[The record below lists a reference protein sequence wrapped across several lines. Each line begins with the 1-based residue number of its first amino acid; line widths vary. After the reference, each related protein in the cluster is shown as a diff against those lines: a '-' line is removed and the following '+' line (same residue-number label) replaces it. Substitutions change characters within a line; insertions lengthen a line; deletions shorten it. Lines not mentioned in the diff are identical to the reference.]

1 MNNFDG
7 KVVIVTGAR
16 TGIGLSTATLFAKAG
31 AAVVLVGRHDPK
43 KEAEDLTAQGYQAVS
58 FEADVSNEADTKAMV
73 DFTVKRF
80 GHLDFAYNNA
90 GIQSPV
96 TKTED
101 LSLEEYDHVLNINL
115 KGIFLSMKHEL
126 KQMSKQESKGAIV
139 NCSSMGGLVGIAG
152 RTAYHAAKH
161 GVLGLTKSSALEY
174 AQAGIRINAVCPGI
188 IETPM
193 VTRMNQTEKSAM
205 DDLMREVPI
214 GRLAQPEEIAQVV
227 LFLCSDAA
235 SYIVGQG
242 VPVDGGY
249 TIH

>member
-1 MNNFDG
+1 MNNFNG

-16 TGIGLSTATLFAKAG
+16 TGIGLSAATLFAKAG
-31 AAVVLVGRHDPK
+31 ATVVLVGRHEPK
-43 KEAEDLTAQGYQAVS
+43 KEANNLVQQGYKAVS
-58 FEADVSNEADTKAMV
+58 FEADVSQEADVKAMV
-73 DFTVKRF
+73 DFTVKKF
-80 GHLDFAYNNA
+80 GKLDYAYNNA

-96 TKTED
+96 TRTED
-101 LSLEEYDHVLNINL
+101 LSLDEYNNVLNIDL
-115 KGIFLSMKHEL
+115 KGIFLSMKYEL
-126 KQMSKQESKGAIV
+126 KQMSQQESKGAIV

-152 RTAYHAAKH
+152 RSAYHAAKH

-174 AQAGIRINAVCPGI
+174 AQDGIRINAVCPGI

-193 VTRMNQTEKSAM
+193 VKRMDKTEKLEM

-214 GRLAQPEEIAQVV
+214 GRLAHPEEVANVV

-242 VPVDGGY
+242 IPVDGGY

>member
-16 TGIGLSTATLFAKAG
+16 TGIGLSAANLFAKAG
-31 AAVVLVGRHDPK
+31 AAVVLVGRHEPK
-43 KEAEDLTAQGYQAVS
+43 KEAKNLAEQGYEAVS
-58 FEADVSNEADTKAMV
+58 FEADVSKEADTKAMV
-73 DFTVKRF
+73 DFTVKKF

-101 LSLEEYDHVLNINL
+101 LSLEEYDNVLNINL
-115 KGIFLSMKHEL
+115 KGIFLSMKYEL
-126 KQMSKQESKGAIV
+126 KQMSKQDSKGAIV

-152 RTAYHAAKH
+152 RTAYHASKH
-161 GVLGLTKSSALEY
+161 GVLGLTKSSSLEY
-174 AQAGIRINAVCPGI
+174 AKDGIRINAVCPGI

-193 VTRMNQTEKSAM
+193 VARMDQTEKSAM
-205 DDLMREVPI
+205 DDLTKEIPI
-214 GRLAQPEEIAQVV
+214 GRLARPEEVAQVV

-235 SYIVGQG
+235 SYIIGQG
-242 VPVDGGY
+242 IPVDGGY

>member
-1 MNNFDG
+1 MNNFNN

-31 AAVVLVGRHDPK
+31 ANVVLAGRHEPK
-43 KEAEDLTAQGYQAVS
+43 KEAQELAKQGYSTVS
-58 FEADVSNEADTKAMV
+58 FKCDVSQESDVKAMV
-73 DFTVKRF
+73 DFTVKKF
-80 GHLDFAYNNA
+80 GHLDYAYNNA

-101 LSLEEYDHVLNINL
+101 LSLDEYDKVLDINL
-115 KGIFLSMKHEL
+115 KGIFLSMKYEL
-126 KQMSKQESKGAIV
+126 KQMSKQHSQGAIV

-152 RTAYHAAKH
+152 RTAYHASKH

-174 AQAGIRINAVCPGI
+174 AKDGIRINAVCPGI
-188 IETPM
+188 IHTPM
-193 VTRMNQTEKSAM
+193 VDRMDKTEKSEM
-205 DDLMREVPI
+205 DDLIKEIPI
-214 GRLAQPEEIAQVV
+214 GRLAHPEEVAQVV

-235 SYIVGQG
+235 SYIIGQG
-242 VPVDGGY
+242 ISVDGGY

>member
-1 MNNFDG
+1 MNNFNN

-31 AAVVLVGRHDPK
+31 ANVVLAGRHEPK
-43 KEAEDLTAQGYQAVS
+43 KEAQELAKQGYSTVS
-58 FEADVSNEADTKAMV
+58 FECDVSQESDVKAMV
-73 DFTVKRF
+73 DFTVKKF
-80 GHLDFAYNNA
+80 GHLDYAYNNA

-101 LSLEEYDHVLNINL
+101 LSLDEYDKVLDINL
-115 KGIFLSMKHEL
+115 KGIFLSMKYEL
-126 KQMSKQESKGAIV
+126 KQMSKQHSQGVIV

-152 RTAYHAAKH
+152 RTAYHASKH

-174 AQAGIRINAVCPGI
+174 AKDGIRINAVCPGI
-188 IETPM
+188 IHTPM
-193 VTRMNQTEKSAM
+193 VDRMDKTEKSEM
-205 DDLMREVPI
+205 DDLIKEIPI
-214 GRLAQPEEIAQVV
+214 GRLAHPEEVAQVV

-235 SYIVGQG
+235 SYIIGQG
-242 VPVDGGY
+242 ISVDGGY

>member
-1 MNNFDG
+1 MNDFNG

-16 TGIGLSTATLFAKAG
+16 TGIGLSAATLFAKAG
-31 AAVVLVGRHDPK
+31 ASVVLVGRHEPK
-43 KEAEDLTAQGYQAVS
+43 AEADNLVQQGYKAAS
-58 FEADVSNEADTKAMV
+58 FEADVSQEADVKAMV
-73 DFTVKRF
+73 DFTVKKF

-101 LSLEEYDHVLNINL
+101 LSLEEYDNVLNINL
-115 KGIFLSMKHEL
+115 KGIFLSMKYEL
-126 KQMSKQESKGAIV
+126 KQMSKQKTKGSIV

-152 RTAYHAAKH
+152 RSAYHASKH

-174 AQAGIRINAVCPGI
+174 AKDGIRINAVCPGI

-193 VTRMNQTEKSAM
+193 VARMDKTEKSEM
-205 DDLMREVPI
+205 DDLIREIPI
-214 GRLAQPEEIAQVV
+214 GRLAHPEEVASVV

-235 SYIVGQG
+235 SYMVGQAI
-242 VPVDGGY
+242 PVDGGY

>member
-1 MNNFDG
+1 MNNFNG

-16 TGIGLSTATLFAKAG
+16 TGIGLSAATLFAKAG
-31 AAVVLVGRHDPK
+31 ATVVLVGRHEPK
-43 KEAEDLTAQGYQAVS
+43 KEANNLVQQGYNAVS
-58 FEADVSNEADTKAMV
+58 FEADVSQEADVKAMV
-73 DFTVKRF
+73 DFTVKKF
-80 GHLDFAYNNA
+80 GKLDYAYNNA

-96 TKTED
+96 TRTED
-101 LSLEEYDHVLNINL
+101 LSLDEYNNVLNIDL
-115 KGIFLSMKHEL
+115 KGIFLSMKYEL
-126 KQMSKQESKGAIV
+126 KQMSQQESKGAIV

-152 RTAYHAAKH
+152 RSAYHAAKH

-174 AQAGIRINAVCPGI
+174 AQDGIRINAVCPGI

-193 VTRMNQTEKSAM
+193 VKRMDKTEKSEM

-214 GRLAQPEEIAQVV
+214 GRLAHPEEVANVV
-227 LFLCSDAA
+227 LFLCSDDA

-242 VPVDGGY
+242 IPVDGGY

>member
-1 MNNFDG
+1 MNNFNN

-31 AAVVLVGRHDPK
+31 ANVVLAGRHEPK
-43 KEAEDLTAQGYQAVS
+43 KEAQELAKQGYSTVS
-58 FEADVSNEADTKAMV
+58 FECDVSQESDVKAMV
-73 DFTVKRF
+73 DFTVKKF
-80 GHLDFAYNNA
+80 GHLDYAYNNA

-101 LSLEEYDHVLNINL
+101 LSLDEYDKVLDINL
-115 KGIFLSMKHEL
+115 KGIFLSMKYEL
-126 KQMSKQESKGAIV
+126 KQMSKQHSQGAIV

-152 RTAYHAAKH
+152 RTAYHASKH

-174 AQAGIRINAVCPGI
+174 AKDGIRINAVCPGI
-188 IETPM
+188 IHTPM
-193 VTRMNQTEKSAM
+193 VDRMDKTEKSEM
-205 DDLMREVPI
+205 DDLIKEIPI
-214 GRLAQPEEIAQVV
+214 GRLAHPEEVAQVV

-235 SYIVGQG
+235 SYIIGQG
-242 VPVDGGY
+242 ISVDGGY